1 MSYNTY
7 ANRGAILEDL
17 ITYASEQY
25 NRAGMA
31 VINKVPTPVT
41 VLKDG
46 KGFFKAKSTVDY
58 TGTLKGGQF
67 VCFEAKETKQTNSF
81 PLKNIHQHQIE
92 YMRAVE
98 YMGGLAFLIVRFI
111 NFKGQGERFFRL
123 NFNDLIERWEYSL
136 ANGGKRG
143 AASVPAEA
151 FKTEIRG
158 ECGYALHYLKGI
170 VEE

>member
-1 MSYNTY
+1 MSYNPY

-17 ITYASEQY
+17 ITYTSEQY
-25 NRAGMA
+25 KKNGIAI
-31 VINKVPTPVT
+31 INKVPTPVT
-41 VLKDG
+41 VLKSG
-46 KGFFKAKSTVDY
+46 KGFFKGKSTVDY
-58 TGTLKGGQF
+58 TGTLRGGQF

-98 YMGGLAFLIVRFI
+98 CMGGLAFLIVRFV
-111 NFKGQGERFFRL
+111 NFKGQGEQFFRL
-123 NFNDLIERWEYSL
+123 GFDELVERWEYSL
-136 ANGGKRG
+136 ANRGKRG
-143 AASVPAEA
+143 AASIPAEA

-170 VEE
+170 VGE

>member
-1 MSYNTY
+1 MPYSTY

-17 ITYASEQY
+17 ITYTSEQY
-25 NRAGMA
+25 KKNGIA

-41 VLKDG
+41 VLKSG
-46 KGFFKAKSTVDY
+46 KGFFKGKSTVDY

-67 VCFEAKETKQTNSF
+67 VCFEAKETKQTSSF

-98 YMGGLAFLIVRFI
+98 CMGGLAFLIVRFV

-136 ANGGKRG
+136 ANIGKRG
-143 AASVPAEA
+143 AASIPVEA
-151 FKTEIRG
+151 FKTEIQSERG
-158 ECGYALHYLKGI
+158 YTLHYLKGI
-170 VEE
+170 IRE

>member
-1 MSYNTY
+1 MSYNPY

-17 ITYASEQY
+17 ITYTSEQY
-25 NRAGMA
+25 KKNGIAI
-31 VINKVPTPVT
+31 INKVPTPVT
-41 VLKDG
+41 VLKSG
-46 KGFFKAKSTVDY
+46 KGFFKGKSTVDY

-67 VCFEAKETKQTNSF
+67 VCFEAKETKQTSSF

-92 YMRAVE
+92 YMRDVE

-170 VEE
+170 

>member
-1 MSYNTY
+1 MPYNTY

-17 ITYASEQY
+17 ITYTSEQY
-25 NRAGMA
+25 KKNGIA

-41 VLKDG
+41 VLKSG
-46 KGFFKAKSTVDY
+46 KGFFKGKSTVDY
-58 TGTLKGGQF
+58 TGALKGGQF
-67 VCFEAKETKQTNSF
+67 VCFEAKETKQTSSF

-98 YMGGLAFLIVRFI
+98 YMGGLAFLIVRFV

-123 NFNDLIERWEYSL
+123 GFNDLIERWEYSL
-136 ANGGKRG
+136 ANRGKRG

-170 VEE
+170 

>member
-1 MSYNTY
+1 MAYNTY

-17 ITYASEQY
+17 ITYTSEQY
-25 NRAGMA
+25 KRAGMA

-41 VLKDG
+41 VLKNG
-46 KGFFKAKSTVDY
+46 KGFFKGKSTVDY

-67 VCFEAKETKQTNSF
+67 VCFEVKETKQTSSF

-92 YMRAVE
+92 YMRDVE
-98 YMGGLAFLIVRFI
+98 YMGGLAFLIVRFV
-111 NFKGQGERFFRL
+111 NFKGQGEHFFRL
-123 NFNDLIERWEYSL
+123 GFDELVERWEYSL
-136 ANGGKRG
+136 ANRGKRG
-143 AASVPAEA
+143 AASIPAEA

-170 VEE
+170 VGE